1 MNLAVAQTQPR
12 RGDIAHNIADHMRFV
27 QAAVAQ
33 HADLL
38 IFPEL
43 SLTGYEPTLARALAT
58 TPDDP
63 RLAPF
68 QMCSD
73 ADLIVIGVGLPLV
86 LGAGVGIGM
95 VLFRPG
101 QSRVV
106 YAKHHL
112 HPDELPFFVPGANV
126 PVLPVGAGNVG
137 LAICYELSIPAH
149 AATAVEQGA
158 ACYVAGVAKSAAGV
172 TGAHRRLG
180 EIARTYAMP
189 VLMAN
194 CVGPSGDFV
203 STGGSAAWD
212 AAGAR
217 VGLLDAGMQGI
228 VSYDTSTD
236 ARRCTQI

>member
-1 MNLAVAQTQPR
+1 M
-12 RGDIAHNIADHMRFV
+12 
-27 QAAVAQ
+27 
-33 HADLL
+33 
-38 IFPEL
+38 
-43 SLTGYEPTLARALAT
+43 TGYEPTLARALAT

-126 PVLPVGAGNVG
+126 PVRPSALATWAWPSAMSCPSPPMPQLP
-137 LAICYELSIPAH
+137 LSRS
-149 AATAVEQGA
+149 A

-172 TGAHRRLG
+172 TGTGGWAKSR
-180 EIARTYAMP
+180 ARTP
-189 VLMAN
+189 
-194 CVGPSGDFV
+194 C
-203 STGGSAAWD
+203 
-212 AAGAR
+212 
-217 VGLLDAGMQGI
+217 
-228 VSYDTSTD
+228 
-236 ARRCTQI
+236 RC